1 MSHIRKQSEY
11 EKTFAYHFFH
21 WLGGEKDSFTG
32 NMEMKPQKEY
42 VEEEATI
49 EERMR
54 DRQQAMVEVYDRR
67 HNKELKFFNV
77 LYKCMSIVFC
87 IAIVF
92 VLMYMVSYLPS
103 VGAEE
108 KPTNNIVSETYI
120 SDGLKD
126 TGAVNIVTGM
136 ILSYRAFDTFG
147 ETNVLFIATCCV
159 MIMLMVDEDKIRENK
174 ESNDRGFEPKN
185 DGILQVVATLIVPLV
200 FLFGIY
206 VILNGHLSPGGGFSG
221 GAMIGAGMILYVAA
235 FGFDKT
241 EKFFNEKVYKCVKV
255 TALICYGC
263 IVTYYFLTGANGLE
277 SLIPLGEPGKILS
290 GGITLPINIFV
301 GSEVACTMY
310 AFYALFRRGGL

>member
-1 MSHIRKQSEY
+1 MSHIRRQNEY
-11 EKTFAYHFFH
+11 EKTFAYRFFR

-32 NMEMKPQKEY
+32 NMEMLPQKEY

-49 EERMR
+49 EERMK
-54 DRQQAMVEVYDRR
+54 DRQQAMAEVYDES
-67 HNKELKFFNV
+67 HNKELRFFAM
-77 LYKCMSIVFC
+77 LYKCMSIIFC
-87 IAIVF
+87 VAIVLL
-92 VLMYMVSYLPS
+92 LMYMVSYLPS
-103 VGAEE
+103 VGAED

-159 MIMLMVDEDKIRENK
+159 MIMLMVEEDEIPKNK

-185 DGILQVVATLIVPLV
+185 NLILRVVASLVVPLV

-206 VILNGHLSPGGGFSG
+206 IILNGHLSPGGGFSG
-221 GAMIGAGMILYVAA
+221 GAMIGAGMILHVSA

-241 EKFFNEKVYKCVKV
+241 GKFFNETVYKCVKV

-263 IVTYYFLTGANGLE
+263 IVTYYFLTGANGFE

-290 GGITLPINIFV
+290 GGITLPINVFV

>member
-1 MSHIRKQSEY
+1 MSHIRRQNEY
-11 EKTFAYHFFH
+11 EKTFAYRFFR

-32 NMEMKPQKEY
+32 NMEMRPQKEY

-49 EERMR
+49 EERMK
-54 DRQQAMVEVYDRR
+54 DRQQAMAEVYDES
-67 HNKELKFFNV
+67 HNKELRFFAM
-77 LYKCMSIVFC
+77 LYKCMSIIFC
-87 IAIVF
+87 VAIVL

-103 VGAEE
+103 VGAED

-159 MIMLMVDEDKIRENK
+159 MIMLMVEEDEIPKNK

-185 DGILQVVATLIVPLV
+185 NLILRVVASLVVPLV

-206 VILNGHLSPGGGFSG
+206 IILNGHLSPGGGFSG
-221 GAMIGAGMILYVAA
+221 GAMIGAGMILHVSA

-241 EKFFNEKVYKCVKV
+241 GKFFNETVYKCVKV

-263 IVTYYFLTGANGLE
+263 IVTYYFLTGANGFE

-290 GGITLPINIFV
+290 GGITLPINVFV

>member
-1 MSHIRKQSEY
+1 MAWR
-11 EKTFAYHFFH
+11 
-21 WLGGEKDSFTG
+21 
-32 NMEMKPQKEY
+32 
-42 VEEEATI
+42 
-49 EERMR
+49 R
-54 DRQQAMVEVYDRR
+54 DRQQALAEVYDSS
-67 HNKELKFFNV
+67 HNKELKFFQG
-77 LYKCMSIVFC
+77 LYKCFSIIFC
-87 IAIVF
+87 IAIVCLL
-92 VLMYMVSYLPS
+92 VITVSYLPS
-103 VGAEE
+103 VGSAD
-108 KPTNNIVSETYI
+108 KPTNNQVSETYI
-120 SDGLKD
+120 TDGLKD

-185 DGILQVVATLIVPLV
+185 DVILQMIATLLVPVV

-206 VILNGHLSPGGGFSG
+206 IILNGHLSPGGGFSG
-221 GAMIGAGMILYVAA
+221 GAMIGAGMILYVTA
-235 FGFDKT
+235 FGFDKMG
-241 EKFFNEKVYKCVKV
+241 KFFNEKVYKCVKV

-277 SLIPLGEPGKILS
+277 CLIPLGEPGKILS

>member
-1 MSHIRKQSEY
+1 MSRIRKQSEY
-11 EKTFAYHFFH
+11 EKTFAFHFFR
-21 WLGGEKDSFTG
+21 WLGGEKDAFVG

-54 DRQQAMVEVYDRR
+54 DRQQAMAEVYDGS
-67 HNKELKFFNV
+67 HNMELRFFNV
-77 LYKCMSIVFC
+77 LYKVFSIIFC
-87 IAIVF
+87 IAIVA
-92 VLMYMVSYLPS
+92 VLMLTVSYLPS
-103 VGAEE
+103 VGSKERPA
-108 KPTNNIVSETYI
+108 NNIVSETYI

-159 MIMLMVDEDKIRENK
+159 MILLMVDEDEIRENK

-185 DGILQVVATLIVPLV
+185 DVILQMVATILVPIV

-241 EKFFNEKVYKCVKV
+241 ERFFNEKVYKCVKV

-277 SLIPLGEPGKILS
+277 CLIPLGEPGKIIS

>member
-11 EKTFAYHFFH
+11 EKTFAFHFFR
-21 WLGGEKDSFTG
+21 WMGGEKDAFVG

-42 VEEEATI
+42 VEEEATMK
-49 EERMR
+49 ERMK
-54 DRQQAMVEVYDRR
+54 DRQQALAEVYDSS
-67 HNKELKFFNV
+67 HNKELKFFQV
-77 LYKCMSIVFC
+77 LYKCFSIVFC
-87 IAIVF
+87 IAIVSLL
-92 VLMYMVSYLPS
+92 VITVSYLPS
-103 VGAEE
+103 VGMED
-108 KPTNNIVSETYI
+108 KPTYNLVSETYI
-120 SDGLKD
+120 TDGLKD

-185 DGILQVVATLIVPLV
+185 DVILQMIATLLVPVV

-206 VILNGHLSPGGGFSG
+206 IILNGHLSPGGGFSG
-221 GAMIGAGMILYVAA
+221 GAMIGAGMILYVTA
-235 FGFDKT
+235 FGFDKMG
-241 EKFFNEKVYKCVKV
+241 KFFNEKAYKCVKV

-263 IVTYYFLTGANGLE
+263 IVTYYFLTGANGLDC
-277 SLIPLGEPGKILS
+277 LIPLGEPGKILS